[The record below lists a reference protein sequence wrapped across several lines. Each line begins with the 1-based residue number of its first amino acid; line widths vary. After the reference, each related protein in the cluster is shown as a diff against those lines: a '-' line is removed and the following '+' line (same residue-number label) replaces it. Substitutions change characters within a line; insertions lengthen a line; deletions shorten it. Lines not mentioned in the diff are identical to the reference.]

1 MDQGSLAHLLLGA
14 VFVSSG
20 QGGVDHGRL
29 ITGAARGIGLALAK
43 DALRRGWH
51 VIGSVREIC
60 RAIT

>member
-1 MDQGSLAHLLLGA
+1 MKSKLSPIFRAI
-14 VFVSSG
+14 
-20 QGGVDHGRL
+20 L

-51 VIGSVREIC
+51 VIGSVREIG